1 MRIFMNLITLLVAE
15 QLFSKD
21 TLDYLVG
28 VCRFPELFLFVVF
41 TVRIEISP
49 G

>member
-1 MRIFMNLITLLVAE
+1 MNNLITLLVAE
-15 QLFSKD
+15 QIFSKD

-28 VCRFPELFLFVVF
+28 VGRSPELFSFVVF
-41 TVRIEISP
+41 AVQIEISP